1 MKKKSISCGMYAVN
15 LIALLTPWIN
25 VGGEFYNIVQFLY
38 KLVTQGVDGIIA
50 EAGVV
55 AENLTTMKVGIT
67 LESILLCAY
76 IASSVFYICYL
87 FGKVKH
93 KNNMVNIFLVV
104 AIQVLH
110 SGSFAM
116 GALGE
121 VSIFAMAV
129 LPLMIMITMV
139 EYPVR
144 EICERW
150 DSVVEE
156 TRQYEQE
163 EAAFEKERKERL
175 AFAGKYTKLFYYV
188 IIKNFI
194 KNWKDYV
201 LLLVCNVVIFGF
213 VVTGFGMQEI
223 LSGLSEYQGLGMFSG
238 VTTILLN
245 ALIPMA
251 IISVIVI
258 IILFFC
264 YLKCRARNNGV
275 LLTLGMRRGSLY
287 YFVALE
293 FISVV
298 VISLI
303 IGSLLGTGILYV
315 FAQYTGGMLGETIG
329 LSLISPKTYFKAI
342 LTVLV
347 LYVISVMASS
357 DIFTDFNVGRT
368 TDLRSMRERIFRSGQ
383 VIFIVAGA
391 VITGFCIYS
400 YGQIYRYESM
410 LLLAG
415 TFVGLLFIILFG
427 IAKFLLDERKKP
439 EYLKKML
446 LHNQLFHKSRTNS
459 AFIYA
464 IILIQACVL
473 FYFSFQGISSSIAEC
488 VDELY
493 PYDLVCIAD
502 DGDDEFF
509 EKLQDKYE
517 MTMLTYPMV
526 RVASYDST
534 EKREQGFTSIQGQHI
549 GISESTYHALKK
561 QLDPDY
567 EAKDL
572 GLDSEGKKVYIVY
585 QQDLS
590 AKAKRV
596 DYTMS
601 SKKPLLHA
609 GVVCPYFASYT
620 VSRGQDTVYEYKKIA
635 GEEIE
640 SLIGVFQQG
649 LREDIIVYSD
659 EYFAVAMEAWK
670 DTNILTGEKFQDES
684 EKIPDVTL
692 RQGPTKLVL
701 INANEENMKGILENI
716 PEFDERHE
724 LDKDYDRSVAAYYV
738 KADSARTLQ
747 AERIMKIA
755 MNILLIILFFIMN
768 IMLIIIKILSEK
780 EMCTRRADFLK
791 CMGMRTKDRKG
802 YVKKEILYYFHILPL
817 AISML
822 VSTLFTVAVFHAR
835 QYTMVNIKQYLCYMF
850 PIWGVYIL
858 GSSVLL
864 WIVVSIYAKGLE
876 GKKYGSNS

>member
-1 MKKKSISCGMYAVN
+1 MKKKGISLGMYAVN
-15 LIALLTPWIN
+15 LIALFTPWIS
-25 VGGEFYNIVQFLY
+25 VGGEFYTFFQFLY
-38 KLVTQGVDGIIA
+38 KLITQGTNGIIT

-55 AENLTTMKVGIT
+55 AENLTTMKVGII
-67 LESILLCAY
+67 LESVLICVYFAGSAL
-76 IASSVFYICYL
+76 YICYL
-87 FGKVKH
+87 FGKIKF
-93 KNNMVNIFLVV
+93 KNNLANIFIAV

-110 SGSFAM
+110 SGTFAM

-121 VSIFAMAV
+121 VSVIAMAV
-129 LPLMIMITMV
+129 LPLVIMVTMV

-144 EICERW
+144 EICDRW
-150 DSVVEE
+150 DKVVEE
-156 TRQYEQE
+156 NRQYEME
-163 EAAFEKERKERL
+163 EAAFEKEKKERL

-194 KNWKDYV
+194 KNWKDYA

-223 LSGLSEYQGLGMFSG
+223 LSGLSDYQGLGMFSG

-258 IILFFC
+258 IILFFY

-293 FISVV
+293 FVSVV
-298 VISLI
+298 VIALI
-303 IGSLLGTGILYV
+303 IGSILGTGILYI
-315 FAQYTGGMLGETIG
+315 FAQYTGNMLGETIG
-329 LSLISPKTYFKAI
+329 LSLIGPKTYFKAI

-347 LYVISVMASS
+347 LYAVSIMASS
-357 DIFTDFNVGRT
+357 NILVDFNVGRT
-368 TDLRSMRERIFRSGQ
+368 TDLRAMRERIFRSGH
-383 VIFIVAGA
+383 VIFIAVGAG
-391 VITGFCIYS
+391 ITGFCIYS

-410 LLLAG
+410 ILLAAS
-415 TFVGLLFIILFG
+415 FIGLLFVIMFG
-427 IAKFLLDERKKP
+427 IAKVLLDERKKP

-473 FYFSFQGISSSIAEC
+473 FYFSFQGISSSTAGS

-509 EKLQDKYE
+509 ENLQNEYE

-526 RVASYDST
+526 RVVSNDST
-534 EKREQGFTSIQGQHI
+534 ERREQGFTTIQGQHI
-549 GISESTYHALKK
+549 GVSESTYHEMKK

-572 GLDSEGKKVYIVY
+572 GLDSEGKLVHIVY
-585 QQDLS
+585 QQDES
-590 AKAKRV
+590 AKAKRL
-596 DYTMS
+596 DYTLS
-601 SKKPLLHA
+601 SKKPLLRE
-609 GVVCPYFASYT
+609 GVVCTYFTSIS
-620 VSRGQDTVYEYKKIA
+620 VNRGDVAYEYKQIA

-649 LREDIIVYSD
+649 LRENIVVYSD
-659 EYFAVAMEAWK
+659 EYFAVARESWK
-670 DTNILTGEKFQDES
+670 EINAMTGEKFQDES

-701 INANEENMKGILENI
+701 INADEENLEGILKHMS
-716 PEFDERHE
+716 EFDERHE
-724 LDKDYDRSVAAYYV
+724 LDKDYDRSVATYYV
-738 KADSARTLQ
+738 KEDSARILQ
-747 AERIMKIA
+747 AERIMKMA
-755 MNILLIILFFIMN
+755 MNILLIVLFFVMN

-817 AISML
+817 VISMI
-822 VSTLFTVAVFHAR
+822 VSMLFTVAVFHAR
-835 QYTMVNIKQYLCYMF
+835 QYTLENIKRYVLYMF

-864 WIVVSIYAKGLE
+864 WIVVTIYAKRLE

>member
-38 KLVTQGVDGIIA
+38 KLVTQGTGGIIE

-55 AENLTTMKVGIT
+55 AENLTTMHIGII

-76 IASSVFYICYL
+76 IAGSVFYICYL

-93 KNNMVNIFLVV
+93 KTNMVNIGLVV
-104 AIQVLH
+104 AAQILH
-110 SGSFAM
+110 SGSYAM

-144 EICERW
+144 EICNRW
-150 DSVVEE
+150 DEVVEE
-156 TRQYEQE
+156 NRLYELE

-223 LSGLSEYQGLGMFSG
+223 LSGLSDYQGLGMFSG

-258 IILFFC
+258 IILFFY

-293 FISVV
+293 FVSVV

-303 IGSLLGTGILYV
+303 IGSLFGTGILYI
-315 FAQYTGGMLGETIG
+315 FAQYTGEMLGETIG
-329 LSLISPKTYFKAI
+329 LSLISPKTYLKAI

-357 DIFTDFNVGRT
+357 DILTDFNVGRT
-368 TDLRSMRERIFRSGQ
+368 TDLRSMRERIFRSGHI
-383 VIFIVAGA
+383 IFIVMGA
-391 VITGFCIYS
+391 AITGFCIYS
-400 YGQIYRYESM
+400 YSQIYRYESM

-459 AFIYA
+459 VFIYA

-473 FYFSFQGISSSIAEC
+473 FYFSFQGISSSIAES

-509 EKLQDKYE
+509 EKLQDEYE

-534 EKREQGFTSIQGQHI
+534 EKREQGFVSIQGQHI

-572 GLDSEGKKVYIVY
+572 GLDSEGKRVFIVY

-649 LREDIIVYSD
+649 LRENIVVYSD

-670 DTNILTGEKFQDES
+670 ETNILTGEKFQDES

-701 INANEENMKGILENI
+701 INADEENLKGILENM

-738 KADSARTLQ
+738 KEDSARTLQ

-755 MNILLIILFFIMN
+755 MNILLIVLFFIMN

-791 CMGMRTKDRKG
+791 CMGMRMKDRKG
-802 YVKKEILYYFHILPL
+802 YVKKELLYYFHILPL
-817 AISML
+817 VISML